1 LRNVPA
7 SLALAGCLVA
17 LACAGPSQSLRT
29 PPRETVPDWETPPIP
44 ESMRPLVKVMPL
56 PEPTR
61 PTPPPRGRVEAQPLE
76 DDPSV
81 RILSFTTPRG
91 QPVTLRYKQKS
102 RSVGRTNRGHLED
115 GRCLPNQGPGFVHPG
130 DAACGTDETVTLVL
144 FAIGEVMRDYP
155 DTVPIVVGA
164 LSMPTGGKLRPHK
177 SHRSGRDIDFGFFRT
192 GNEALHHF
200 EDIAA
205 DRIDFD
211 KSFLLMANLIA
222 TGRVQ
227 NIFVNYALQS
237 RLHQAARDMGYDDA
251 QLSWLF
257 EYPRGRK
264 AQAGV
269 IRHAKGHTRHFHV
282 RFVCPTGDST
292 CDEL

>member
-1 LRNVPA
+1 M
-7 SLALAGCLVA
+7 ALG
-17 LACAGPSQSLRT
+17 CAGPSQAVRQE
-29 PPRETVPDWETPPIP
+29 PRETVPEWETPPIP
-44 ESMRPLVKVMPL
+44 DSMKPKVAVAPEIAPARPA
-56 PEPTR
+56 
-61 PTPPPRGRVEAQPLE
+61 PPPTGRVEAQPLE

-91 QPVTLRYKQKS
+91 QPVTLRYKQKAH
-102 RSVGRTNRGHLED
+102 SVGKTNRGHLED
-115 GRCLPNQGPGFVHPG
+115 GRCLPDQGPGFVHFG
-130 DAACGTDETVTLVL
+130 ESACGTDETVTLVM
-144 FAIGEVMRDYP
+144 FAIGEVMRDHP
-155 DTVPIVVGA
+155 DTVPVVLGS
-164 LSMPTGGKLRPHK
+164 LSLPNGGRLRPLK
-177 SHRSGRDIDFGFFRT
+177 SHRTGRDVDIGFYRT
-192 GNEALHHF
+192 DNVPMKHF
-200 EDIAA
+200 EDITT

-227 NIFVNYALQS
+227 NIYVNYALQQH
-237 RLHQAARDMGYDDA
+237 LAQAARDMGYDDG

-264 AQAGV
+264 VHAGV

-282 RFVCPTGDST
+282 RFVCPIGDAE